1 MTQIPAVAQVLLK
14 PEGMVTVKSAVGV
27 LIRYQ
32 RREIDERLTVIAWRS
47 RRAIRPG
54 RPGDEWGTDEFIR
67 PRVDLVAAKSVALL
81 SFDTLERA
89 MTYNRNIGISGT
101 VTGDKVDVNREGCTS
116 AEIQNIDAFEL
127 ITAGSTLKKSL
138 SFLY

>member
-47 RRAIRPG
+47 RSAIRPG

-67 PRVDLVAAKSVALL
+67 PRVDLVAAKSVVLL
-81 SFDTLERA
+81 TFDTLGRA
-89 MTYNRNIGISGT
+89 MAYNRNIGISGT
-101 VTGDKVDVNREGCTS
+101 VTGDKVNVNREGCTG

-127 ITAGSTLKKSL
+127 TTAGLAPNRSL
-138 SFLY
+138 YILY